1 MTAGTLAPAVVAFVP
16 AGSSHRLAAPALVYP
31 PDPAWPRAEPVLEQQ
46 VRDLV
51 NAHRATL
58 GLQPVAALGTL
69 TGAAE
74 WKARHMAQYVP
85 PMPFGHDDQSPPIA
99 RPWYER
105 LHDNGYASNFAGENI
120 AWGQPTPASVMDAW
134 LNSPGHR
141 QNIETAAWTALG
153 VGAAHNAAGTMYWA
167 QDFGVGTDPAPPTPP
182 PPEPLQRWNAAL
194 GELAKAQQYK
204 NWRKANPGE
213 AARFDAFLVAP
224 TGSPSMT
231 TPFGRFLV
239 ATARLVA
246 SGGDAT

>member
-1 MTAGTLAPAVVAFVP
+1 MTAQLIPPAVAFVLP
-16 AGSSHRLAAPALVYP
+16 DQPRMAASLVA
-31 PDPAWPRAEPVLEQQ
+31 PDPSWPRAEPVLEQQ

-58 GLQPVAALGTL
+58 GLKPVAALATL
-69 TGAAE
+69 TASAE

-85 PMPFGHDDQSPPIA
+85 PATFSHDDPAPPVA

-105 LHDNGYASNFAGENI
+105 LHDNGYASNFASENI

-134 LNSPGHR
+134 LQSPGHR
-141 QNIETAAWTALG
+141 QNIETPAWTALG
-153 VGAAHNAAGTMYWA
+153 VGAAHNAAGTMYWC
-167 QDFGVGTDPAPPTPP
+167 QDFGIGADPAPPPP

-194 GELAKAQQYK
+194 SELAKAQQYK
-204 NWRKANPGE
+204 NWRKANLGE

-224 TGSPSMT
+224 TGSPAMT

-239 ATARLVA
+239 ATGRLIA
-246 SGGDAT
+246 GGAAT